1 MESWSSFLVS
11 ILWLSILA
19 LVFNSNNLI
28 NLIVFSEIVWVLVYA
43 LSSLLGIISDDITI
57 MSLTFLSLA
66 IAGLEFSI
74 GILIITLFKLN
85 TGSVL
90 LIKN

>member
-1 MESWSSFLVS
+1 MESWSSFLIS

-28 NLIVFSEIVWVLVYA
+28 NLIIFSEIVWVLVYG
-43 LSSLLGIISDDITI
+43 LSSTLGIINDDIVI
-57 MSLTFLSLA
+57 MSLTFLSLG

-85 TGSVL
+85 TGSIL